1 MNRNTGSV
9 KNFNVKF
16 PRAQEGN
23 PINFGYVHHKS
34 TNEKQELVVTVKN
47 GVVLSDVELFVQVV
61 LQNLD
66 KTHLDNRNFAT
77 KLRLD
82 HEYRVVK
89 VNQNVTRYFVTG
101 FFE

>member
-9 KNFNVKF
+9 KTFQTSF
-16 PRAQEGN
+16 TRTQEGN
-23 PINFGYVHHKS
+23 PINFGYVHHKA
-34 TNEKQELVVTVKN
+34 TNEKQELVVTVRN

-66 KTHLDNRNFAT
+66 KTHLPKCNFAT
-77 KLRLD
+77 KLRLAR
-82 HEYRVVK
+82 EYRVVK

>member
-16 PRAQEGN
+16 PRTQEGN